1 MQTRSVLDPTNAA
14 NNAALASQV
23 QYAMSMTTVNGTG
36 TAAAVGL
43 GNRPIIAKTGTTTNS
58 HAGFFIGAI
67 PQYSLVVGMFTE
79 SQAADSPENLG
90 VLTGGG
96 FGGYWPAKIWNTF
109 AQAEFASL
117 PVQNFENPVFSGNKW
132 VQIGKIPKK
141 TACTFKI
148 RGKKITVPLTGK
160 NKNKKCN
167 QVTPTPTPTPTQTQ
181 RCNGHKRFCGP
192 TPSTSPTASPT
203 FGFPTPSTSPT
214 ATPTGT
220 TTATP
225 PGTATATP
233 TNTATGPGNGGGP
246 VGNTTTASGVQAG
259 VAVGGVLTVLPGS
272 LLWTTLSRRRRR
284 RRKGTAE

>member
-1 MQTRSVLDPTNAA
+1 MLDPTNAA

-23 QYAMSMTTVNGTG
+23 QYAMEMTTVNGTG
-36 TAAAVGL
+36 TAAAIGL
-43 GNRPIIAKTGTTTNS
+43 GNRPIIGKTGTTTNS

-79 SQAADSPENLG
+79 SQAANSPESLA

-117 PVQNFENPVFSGNKW
+117 PVQNFENPVFSGDKW
-132 VQIGKIPKK
+132 NQIGKIPKK
-141 TACTFKI
+141 TSCTFTI
-148 RGKKITVPLTGK
+148 HGQQDHGPAHRQEQEQEVH
-160 NKNKKCN
+160 

-181 RCNGHKRFCGP
+181 PCKGHQHFNCP
-192 TPSTSPTASPT
+192 TPTASPTASPT
-203 FGFPTPSTSPT
+203 FGFPTQSPT

-225 PGTATATP
+225 T
-233 TNTATGPGNGGGP
+233 GGP
-246 VGNTTTASGVQAG
+246 PLRRARRR
-259 VAVGGVLTVLPGS
+259 P
-272 LLWTTLSRRRRR
+272 RRRRPWR
-284 RRKGTAE
+284 